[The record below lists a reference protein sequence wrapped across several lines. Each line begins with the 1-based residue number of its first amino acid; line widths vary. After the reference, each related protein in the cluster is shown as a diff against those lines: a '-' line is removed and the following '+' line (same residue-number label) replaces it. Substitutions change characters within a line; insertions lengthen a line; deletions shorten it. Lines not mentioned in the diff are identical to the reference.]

1 MIECRRLL
9 FGSDRL
15 ADIVQLLPLPQQIT
29 IQFGRALS
37 RHNQRSRPAA
47 TGKTGMAVRCQV
59 AIAHDPS
66 ATRIGFG
73 DPTAK

>member
-29 IQFGRALS
+29 IQFGRAIIKAQS
-37 RHNQRSRPAA
+37 TQQTRRNRQNWHGRPLP
-47 TGKTGMAVRCQV
+47 GGYC
-59 AIAHDPS
+59 P
-66 ATRIGFG
+66 
-73 DPTAK
+73 